1 MLPPHM
7 DRLHQSHAS
16 EDRQRAV
23 LVTLLSFLS
32 YGLMLGVGIVLGRAL
47 GAGDYGHYSTA
58 VALASVMRVWPT
70 PSTPISN
77 SCGLS
82 TNMKGSNTIR
92 IE

>member
-1 MLPPHM
+1 MCGMLGGTPSSERSGIAPSIPMLRPDM

-47 GAGDYGHYSTA
+47 GATVYT
-58 VALASVMRVWPT
+58 WPKVHGNWGNGRW
-70 PSTPISN
+70 ID
-77 SCGLS
+77 
-82 TNMKGSNTIR
+82 
-92 IE
+92 